1 MKYNAKI
8 INSEVQIFLGAGASK
23 CLGKWLMIE
32 FIDNLF
38 SQLDKDERKI
48 LDTIIEYKE
57 KDLEIVLQELNSL
70 IDKSY
75 LSDLKKINGLM
86 DLIDSSG
93 ELARLHTFVES
104 QHRGT
109 NNYGFTPPEIAKLFN
124 SLIKKCNDIKIKIEN
139 LIFEHY
145 GEVNSDLVVELYV
158 PIFDFLKKQYGLFTV
173 PVFTTNYD
181 NVIEKLNESGKY
193 KIIDGFETQQT
204 KKFIWKRKAFDNFK
218 PKKNN
223 INIPLF
229 KLHGSVTWYEKNG
242 EILYLEIPFN
252 SRKNK
257 NVNNVLVFPT
267 QNKICIEDPFYSA
280 YEYFHRCIDKS
291 KLLIVIGYSFR
302 DYDTLT
308 KIKSSLDYNGNLK
321 IIIFDAKAEKYK
333 KEIFNNSSK
342 VIPINSNFNFDS
354 VKFLL
359 EKIEI

>member
-173 PVFTTNYD
+173 PVFTTN
-181 NVIEKLNESGKY
+181 
-193 KIIDGFETQQT
+193 
-204 KKFIWKRKAFDNFK
+204 
-218 PKKNN
+218 
-223 INIPLF
+223 
-229 KLHGSVTWYEKNG
+229 
-242 EILYLEIPFN
+242 
-252 SRKNK
+252 
-257 NVNNVLVFPT
+257 
-267 QNKICIEDPFYSA
+267 
-280 YEYFHRCIDKS
+280 
-291 KLLIVIGYSFR
+291 
-302 DYDTLT
+302 
-308 KIKSSLDYNGNLK
+308 
-321 IIIFDAKAEKYK
+321 
-333 KEIFNNSSK
+333 
-342 VIPINSNFNFDS
+342 
-354 VKFLL
+354 
-359 EKIEI
+359 